1 MEETIIKTI
10 LEETKVDITILTRKR
25 ETIELRSL
33 YFTVLKE
40 LKPYKTL
47 QQLGKELDLDHTTVI
62 HSLKMYK
69 TYRKFNKELDYLKS
83 KILYNFTG
91 TEILND
97 NEQNELQK
105 EIYKLKFEN
114 IALTNKIEQT
124 KELSEHNIINKLSD
138 LLEETKGTEQY
149 NIITD
154 RLEAFYKMNNKIKL

>member
-40 LKPYKTL
+40 LKPHKTL
-47 QQLGKELDLDHTTVI
+47 QQLGNELNLDHATVI

-69 TYRKFNKELDYLKS
+69 VYEKFNKDLKYLKS
-83 KILYNFTG
+83 KILHNFIG
-91 TEILND
+91 TEIQND

-114 IALTNKIEQT
+114 IALQNRLEERKQT
-124 KELSEHNIINKLSD
+124 YNIIDKLTD
-138 LLEETKGTEQY
+138 LLEETKGTEQH
-149 NIITD
+149 IMLIE
-154 RLEAFYKMNNKIKL
+154 RLEAYYKMNNKIKL

>member
-40 LKPYKTL
+40 LKPHKTL
-47 QQLGKELDLDHTTVI
+47 HKLGNELQLDHATVI

-69 TYRKFNKELDYLKS
+69 VYSKFNKELNQLKS
-83 KILYNFTG
+83 KILHNFIK
-91 TEILND
+91 TEIQND
-97 NEQNELQK
+97 NEQDKLQK

-124 KELSEHNIINKLSD
+124 KELSEYNIINKLSD
-138 LLEETKGTEQY
+138 LLEETKGTEQH
-149 NIITD
+149 IMILE
-154 RLEAFYKMNNKIKL
+154 RLEAYYKMNNKIKL

>member
-10 LEETKVDITILTRKR
+10 LEETKVDITILNRKR

-40 LKPYKTL
+40 LKPHKTL
-47 QQLGKELDLDHTTVI
+47 HQLGKELDLDHATVI

-69 TYRKFNKELDYLKS
+69 VYSKFNKELNQLKS
-83 KILYNFTG
+83 KIIYNFTG
-91 TEILND
+91 VEIKTD
-97 NEQNELQK
+97 KEQDKLQK

-124 KELSEHNIINKLSD
+124 KELSEYNIINKLTD
-138 LLEETKGTEQY
+138 LLEETKGTEQH
-149 NIITD
+149 IMILE
-154 RLEAFYKMNNKIKL
+154 RLEAYYKMNNKIKL

>member
-10 LEETKVDITILTRKR
+10 LEETKVDITILNRKR

-40 LKPYKTL
+40 LKPHKTL
-47 QQLGKELDLDHTTVI
+47 HQLGNELQLDHATVI

-69 TYRKFNKELDYLKS
+69 VYSKFNKELNQLKS
-83 KILYNFTG
+83 KIIYNFTG
-91 TEILND
+91 TEIKND

-114 IALTNKIEQT
+114 IALQNRLEEQKQT
-124 KELSEHNIINKLSD
+124 YNIIDKLTD
-138 LLEETKGTEQY
+138 LLEETKGTEQH
-149 NIITD
+149 IMILE
-154 RLEAFYKMNNKIKL
+154 RLEAYYKMNNKIKL